1 MPEPT
6 PPKAEDK
13 DLTEEQKAD
22 KKIHEANDK
31 RREEKKKLVNDTL
44 VNLQT
49 DAEKAGDPTS
59 TQEVIKEV
67 ADRAS
72 KTQVVAAGARYGPSP
87 TEIDELSKQVF
98 PIVAP
103 PLPDGTP
110 VANIAQVER
119 KEEKDK
125 PAPKDHA
132 VTGKK

>member
-1 MPEPT
+1 MAEPT
-6 PPKAEDK
+6 KVETK
-13 DLTEEQKAD
+13 EVLTEEQKAD

-31 RREEKKKLVNDTL
+31 RREEKKKLVDDTL
-44 VNLQT
+44 ANLQA

-72 KTQVVAAGARYGPSP
+72 KTQVIAAGARYGP
-87 TEIDELSKQVF
+87 EIDELNAQVF
-98 PIVAP
+98 PLVAP

-110 VANIAQVER
+110 VANIAQVEK

-125 PAPKDHA
+125 PAPKEHA
-132 VTGKK
+132 VAGKK